1 MVPRCATLKTWK
13 LLETAVNGRLNGMK
27 SADPNKKPT
36 MNRDQKESAVRNIL
50 CAIETVQACA
60 TT

>member
-1 MVPRCATLKTWK
+1 
-13 LLETAVNGRLNGMK
+13 MK